1 MLKRLYIRNYA
12 LFAETEV
19 HFRRGLNVLTGET
32 GAGKSML
39 IGALGLIMGER
50 ADTSAVFLSE
60 GKCVVEA
67 EFGDLSD
74 NRIVQ
79 LALFEDF
86 DLNSESLIIRREIA
100 ASGKSRAFIN
110 DTPVTLEVLRAISG
124 LLLDLHGQHEN
135 VTLLSHD
142 SQLDLLDTYAGTTPQ
157 VATFAKK
164 LTEVNRLRNEIERLR
179 TADTDARRQMD
190 FILHQVKE
198 LESAHLREGEEE
210 ELEAELNRL
219 QHSEDIRM
227 ALGLAT
233 EVLYNQENALYTQ
246 LGSLL
251 TQLRKVATVDA
262 GIAAQTE
269 TLATAQQSLREAA
282 FSLQSIL
289 EQVEVSPERLAQ
301 IEERIGMYHS
311 LKLKYA
317 ARNSAELIALLT
329 SLQAKVQDVETSGE
343 RISALENEL
352 QAAQAE
358 LLQLGEAIEQQ
369 RFVVKPELEN
379 AVNTLLTEVGFKQA
393 RFEVEVTRSN
403 KPSGKGLNAVRF
415 MIATNPGLPAGELS
429 STASGGEISRVMLA
443 IKAAMADKSD
453 YPVLIFDEIDTG
465 ISGEIANKVGNV
477 MRSMAGRFQLF
488 TITHLPQIAGRGT
501 EHFEI
506 YKQVLDGRTSSSVRL
521 LSDNERVEAIA
532 RMISGDAPSEAAR
545 NNARELLRA

>member
-19 HFRRGLNVLTGET
+19 TFRRGLNVLTGET

-39 IGALGLIMGER
+39 IGALGLIMGAR
-50 ADTSAVFLSE
+50 SDSSAIFLADE
-60 GKCVVEA
+60 KCVIEA

-86 DLNSESLIIRREIA
+86 DLVSDGLTIRREISP
-100 ASGKSRAFIN
+100 SGKSRAFIN

-135 VTLLSHD
+135 VALLSHE
-142 SQLDLLDTYAGTTPQ
+142 SQLDLLDTYASVQ
-157 VATFAKK
+157 ARVAEFGKK
-164 LTEVNRLRNEIERLR
+164 LTQTNKLRSEIDRLR
-179 TADTDARRQMD
+179 TADAESRKQMD
-190 FILHQVKE
+190 YILHQVKE
-198 LESAHLREGEEE
+198 LEGAHLREGEEE

-227 ALGLAT
+227 ALGMAT
-233 EVLYNQENALYTQ
+233 ETMYNQENALYTQ
-246 LGSLL
+246 LGTVI

-262 GIAAQTE
+262 TIAAQTE
-269 TLATAQQSLREAA
+269 VLVLAQQSLRDAS

-289 EQVEVSPERLAQ
+289 EQVEVSPERLSF
-301 IEERIGMYHS
+301 IEERIGLYHN

-317 ARNSAELIALLT
+317 SRTTGELIALLAT
-329 SLQAKVQDVETSGE
+329 LQGKVQDVESSGE
-343 RISALENEL
+343 RIAALESQLQAEADEL
-352 QAAQAE
+352 QAM
-358 LLQLGEAIEQQ
+358 GEGIEQE
-369 RFVVKPELEN
+369 RLAVKPQLEA
-379 AVNTLLTEVGFKQA
+379 AVNGLLTEVGFKQA
-393 RFEVEVTRSN
+393 QFVVEVTRSS
-403 KPSGKGLNAVRF
+403 KPSAKGLNAVRF

-443 IKAAMADKSD
+443 VKAAMADKSD

-488 TITHLPQIAGRGT
+488 TITHLPQIAGKGT

-506 YKQVLDGRTSSSVRL
+506 YKQVTDGKTASSVRQL
-521 LSDNERVEAIA
+521 TDAERVEAIA
-532 RMISGDAPSEAAR
+532 RMISGDALSDAVLSS
-545 NNARELLRA
+545 ARELLGT